1 MALTMPLI
9 PGNASTWTAYIAT
22 DEKNRSFFQPFV
34 DAFGAVKFLS
44 DYLDVAGLADMNQN
58 HLGMVE
64 QIVCANAHTFIGT
77 PLSTFTGFITRMRGF
92 MNRTTVAA
100 LPPAAVPVAGIAPT
114 AAPTGGG
121 KTGNGKGKGKAKGK
135 KQGLDLDV
143 PPPKH
148 TGLPV
153 VALPPAAAPYIGRT
167 VPATALTP
175 PAAPPAPSGGGVNG
189 DVVAVGLYE
198 RTFYFMK
205 KFTYQLHDRPHLEL
219 PFWVREF
226 SEPFEDTEEADTQ

>member
-1 MALTMPLI
+1 
-9 PGNASTWTAYIAT
+9 
-22 DEKNRSFFQPFV
+22 
-34 DAFGAVKFLS
+34 
-44 DYLDVAGLADMNQN
+44 MNPN

-100 LPPAAVPVAGIAPT
+100 LPPAAVPVAGTAPT

-121 KTGNGKGKGKAKGK
+121 KAGNGKGKGKAKGK

-153 VALPPAAAPYIGRT
+153 VTLPPAAAPYIGRA
-167 VPATALTP
+167 VPVTALLPYT
-175 PAAPPAPSGGGVNG
+175 AAPSVPVSSGDGVNG

-226 SEPFEDTEEADTQ
+226 SEPFEDTEEADAQ